1 MSLVAVRKG
10 EQTPNLAVVVFLAVM
25 AGAVRV
31 AYARSLPGLNAS
43 GGIIPDIRYLSPLYL
58 PAGLLGVY
66 SIWRLGGAGS
76 KRMALSQIGA
86 IAILT
91 PALLLALMLFQP
103 YGGKYAGYAMFFTRV
118 TFVLLA
124 VVLVLMVMRWRSGV
138 PAAWVTGALAL
149 LIAAPFAW
157 QMMMVFL
164 YSVAKFNG
172 YPLWIPVVEM
182 IYQNWI
188 GVSGLEGV

>member
-1 MSLVAVRKG
+1 
-10 EQTPNLAVVVFLAVM
+10 
-25 AGAVRV
+25 
-31 AYARSLPGLNAS
+31 
-43 GGIIPDIRYLSPLYL
+43 
-58 PAGLLGVY
+58 
-66 SIWRLGGAGS
+66 
-76 KRMALSQIGA
+76 
-86 IAILT
+86 
-91 PALLLALMLFQP
+91 MLFQP
-103 YGGKYAGYAMFFTRV
+103 YGGQYAGYTMFFTRV

-138 PAAWVTGALAL
+138 PAAWVTGALVL